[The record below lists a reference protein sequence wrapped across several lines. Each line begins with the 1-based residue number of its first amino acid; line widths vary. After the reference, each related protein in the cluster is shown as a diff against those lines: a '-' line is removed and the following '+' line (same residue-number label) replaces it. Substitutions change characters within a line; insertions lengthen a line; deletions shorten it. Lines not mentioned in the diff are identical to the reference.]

1 MFRSGRIIVVAGC
14 AAALLAGCKKTDDST
29 ANYTKAINAYY
40 SSRPACLWSEPKKLP
55 AQAETS
61 DAGET
66 SGYDALVDQGLLQRT
81 TAEKKR
87 ILIGSKTVT
96 NYDLTDK
103 GRSAWTADTQ
113 QPGFG
118 NFCYGTRTVATI
130 DGAAPT
136 TGQPGATTVVSFHT
150 KLSGVPAWASAPET
164 ENAFPR
170 VKADLAG
177 PAAGTATLMD
187 TTEGWVLKAGPGRD
201 PATSVD
207 GSIVQ

>member
-1 MFRSGRIIVVAGC
+1 MGRMGRVAVFTGC

-40 SSRPACLWSEPKKLP
+40 ASRPACLWSEPKKLP
-55 AQAETS
+55 AQAETN
-61 DAGET
+61 DASET
-66 SGYDALVDQGLLQRT
+66 RGYDALVDQGLLQRT
-81 TAEKKR
+81 TEEKKR
-87 ILIGSKTVT
+87 ILIGSKSET

-150 KLSGVPAWASAPET
+150 KIGGAPAWASAPET
-164 ENAFPR
+164 ETAFPR
-170 VKADLAG
+170 VATDLAG
-177 PAAGTATLMD
+177 PAAASATLMD
-187 TTEGWVLKAGPGRD
+187 TTEGWVVKSGPGRN

>member
-1 MFRSGRIIVVAGC
+1 MFRVGRIVLVAGC

-29 ANYTKAINAYY
+29 LNYTKAINAYY
-40 SSRPACLWSEPKKLP
+40 ASRPACIWSDPKKLP
-55 AQAETS
+55 AQADTSKASETQ
-61 DAGET
+61 
-66 SGYDALVDQGLLQRT
+66 GYDALVDQGLLQRT

-118 NFCYGTRTVATI
+118 NFCYGTRTVSTI
-130 DGAAPT
+130 DNAAPT
-136 TGQPGATTVVSFHT
+136 TGQPGATTLVSFHT
-150 KLSGVPAWASAPET
+150 RVGGAPAWASAPET
-164 ENAFPR
+164 ETAFPR
-170 VKADLAG
+170 VAADLAG
-177 PAAGTATLMD
+177 PVATSVTLMD
-187 TTEGWVLKAGPGRD
+187 TNEGWVVKAGPGRD
-201 PATSVD
+201 PATSAD